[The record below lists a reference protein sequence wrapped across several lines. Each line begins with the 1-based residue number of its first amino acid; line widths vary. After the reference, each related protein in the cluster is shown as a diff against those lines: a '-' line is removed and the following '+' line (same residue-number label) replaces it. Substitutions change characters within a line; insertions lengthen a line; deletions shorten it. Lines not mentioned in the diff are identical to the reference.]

1 MFVWGKFIIQYCLWK
16 NCSKTQQQSKES
28 KIGDIILE
36 SLKIKLSSILIA
48 TGDDQCPESLQA
60 PGLLLTLAG
69 QKYLLRVGQDK
80 EAKLHISYFSAF
92 KS

>member
-1 MFVWGKFIIQYCLWK
+1 MYLFFSSKFLMFVWGKFIIQYCLWK

-60 PGLLLTLAG
+60 PGLLLTFSRSEVFTQGRAG
-69 QKYLLRVGQDK
+69 
-80 EAKLHISYFSAF
+80 
-92 KS
+92 